1 MAEKLRVDRSLR
13 YGSAV
18 YREVLSSL
26 AGTVLV
32 DDPGYVLLS
41 DTAFSGNKDCDVG
54 RGYCDSDLK
63 SAIKRRIVADY
74 IIFVL

>member
-1 MAEKLRVDRSLR
+1 MAEELRVDRSFR
-13 YGSAV
+13 NSSAV

-63 SAIKRRIVADY
+63 STVQCRIVADY